1 MTNSYFG
8 ISYGNV
14 SNIDINNE
22 KQMSDMM
29 VGYMMN
35 KTRRIFT
42 YSGLP
47 DNIPER
53 ILELNLQ
60 LGGHICITEYK
71 GELYS
76 LVGQFGGVPNYNY
89 MPTVYTVANPYL
101 NYNANL
107 KIGEDCIVIPSD
119 SMYIGLYPL
128 IKKYCD
134 LIAKS
139 ETTLK
144 LNNIMHRMPYSIICP
159 DDDTKNSA
167 EILLNNIEKG
177 KLGVLLDESLFK
189 NMNSFPMVDG
199 TRTTEL
205 IEYTQYL
212 RGTLYNEL
220 GLPSA
225 TNMKRESL
233 NDDETH
239 LNDKILL
246 PLIDDML
253 ECRKEALTKVN
264 EKYNTNISVELN
276 TAWRDISEE
285 SEVYNDGSDTETIE
299 DGTTGF
305 EHGNS

>member
-1 MTNSYFG
+1 MVNSYFG

-14 SNIDINNE
+14 TNVDINNE

-29 VGYMMN
+29 IGYMMN
-35 KTRRIFT
+35 KTRRIFK
-42 YSGLP
+42 YGELP
-47 DNIPER
+47 DTIPER

-60 LGGHICITEYK
+60 LGGHICVTEYDNQ
-71 GELYS
+71 LYS

-89 MPTVYTVANPYL
+89 MPTIYTIANPYL

-107 KIGEDCIVIPSD
+107 KIDEDCIIIPSD

-159 DDDTKNSA
+159 DDDAKNSA

-177 KLGVLLDESLFK
+177 KLGVLMDESLFK
-189 NMNSFPMVDG
+189 NMNSFPMVDNS
-199 TRTTEL
+199 RTTEL

-239 LNDKILL
+239 LNDKVLL

-253 ECRKEALTKVN
+253 ECRKDAI
-264 EKYNTNISVELN
+264 EKINKKYGTSITVELN
-276 TAWRDISEE
+276 TAWKDISEE
-285 SEVYNDGSDTETIE
+285 SEVLEDVHEQEATE
-299 DGTTGF
+299 
-305 EHGNS
+305 NSVASVERDNA

>member
-1 MTNSYFG
+1 MVNSYFG
-8 ISYGNV
+8 VSYGNV
-14 SNIDINNE
+14 TNIDINNE

-29 VGYMMN
+29 IGYILN
-35 KTRRIFT
+35 KTRRIFK
-42 YSGLP
+42 YNELP

-60 LGGHICITEYK
+60 LGGHICVTEYE
-71 GELYS
+71 GQLYS
-76 LVGQFGGVPNYNY
+76 LVGQFGGEPNYNY
-89 MPTVYTVANPYL
+89 MPTIYTIANPYL

-134 LIAKS
+134 LIVKS
-139 ETTLK
+139 EVTLR

-159 DDDTKNSA
+159 DDDAKNSA

-177 KLGVLLDESLFK
+177 KLGVLMDDSLFK

-199 TRTTEL
+199 SRTTEL

-239 LNDKILL
+239 LNDKMLL
-246 PLIDDML
+246 PLINDML
-253 ECRKEALTKVN
+253 ECRKDAIIKIN

-276 TAWRDISEE
+276 TAWKDISEE
-285 SEVYNDGSDTETIE
+285 SEVLEDVHESEATENSVTSIE
-299 DGTTGF
+299 RD
-305 EHGNS
+305 NA

>member
-1 MTNSYFG
+1 MVNSYFG
-8 ISYGNV
+8 ISYGKVTNV
-14 SNIDINNE
+14 DINNE

-29 VGYMMN
+29 IGYMMN
-35 KTRRIFT
+35 KTRRIFK
-42 YSGLP
+42 YGELP
-47 DNIPER
+47 DTIPER

-60 LGGHICITEYK
+60 LGGHICVTEYDNQ
-71 GELYS
+71 LYS

-89 MPTVYTVANPYL
+89 MPTIYTIANPYL

-107 KIGEDCIVIPSD
+107 KIDEDCIIIPSD

-159 DDDTKNSA
+159 DDDAKNSA

-177 KLGVLLDESLFK
+177 KLGVLMDESLFK
-189 NMNSFPMVDG
+189 NMNSFPMVDNS
-199 TRTTEL
+199 RTTEL

-239 LNDKILL
+239 LNDKVLL

-253 ECRKEALTKVN
+253 ECRKDAI
-264 EKYNTNISVELN
+264 EKINKKYGTSITVELN
-276 TAWRDISEE
+276 TAWKDISEE
-285 SEVYNDGSDTETIE
+285 SEVLE
-299 DGTTGF
+299 DVHEQEASEDSATSV
-305 EHGNS
+305 ERDNA

>member
-1 MTNSYFG
+1 MVNSYFG

-14 SNIDINNE
+14 SNVDINNE

-29 VGYMMN
+29 VGYIMN
-35 KTRRIFT
+35 KTRRIFK
-42 YSGLP
+42 YDGLP
-47 DNIPER
+47 DTIPER

-60 LGGHICITEYK
+60 LGGHICITDYNDQ
-71 GELYS
+71 LYS
-76 LVGQFGGVPNYNY
+76 LVGQFGGIPNYNY
-89 MPTVYTVANPYL
+89 MPTIYTVANPYL

-107 KIGEDCIVIPSD
+107 KIGEDCVIIPSD

-159 DDDTKNSA
+159 DDDAKNSA

-177 KLGVLLDESLFK
+177 KLGVLIDDSLFK
-189 NMNSFPMVDG
+189 NINSFPMVDG

-239 LNDKILL
+239 LNDKVLL

-253 ECRKEALTKVN
+253 ECRKDAILKIN
-264 EKYNTNISVELN
+264 EKYNTNITVELN
-276 TAWRDISEE
+276 TAWKDISEE
-285 SEVYNDGSDTETIE
+285 SGAIE
-299 DGTTGF
+299 NVHEQKASENSTTSIKRDNG
-305 EHGNS
+305 